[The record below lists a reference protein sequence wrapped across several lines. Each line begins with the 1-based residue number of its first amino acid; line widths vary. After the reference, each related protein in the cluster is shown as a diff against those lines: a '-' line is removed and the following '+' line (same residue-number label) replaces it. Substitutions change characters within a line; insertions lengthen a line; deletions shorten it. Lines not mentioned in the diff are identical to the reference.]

1 MILPLCDSTASKVQ
15 KATGKVMGKA
25 EGKEPTALENEA
37 SLPISWKSSC
47 FLSSELVALPL
58 LASGEVGAILVPTVV
73 TSFLCPTGEGSR
85 QLLDA
90 KVKLIS
96 NTVCNSRRLY
106 DHTIDESMICAG
118 NLQKPGQ
125 DSCQVRASPG
135 TWRRRGWQDL
145 TLGTEALKSPGLGS
159 SFRGP
164 PALKHRH
171 RQADLNPRQSKIAR
185 HGHHSGPFP
194 CIDKFNSH
202 DTLVRGGVDV
212 II

>member
-15 KATGKVMGKA
+15 KAMGKVMGKA
-25 EGKEPTALENEA
+25 AGKEPAALENEA
-37 SLPISWKSSC
+37 SLPISWKSSS
-47 FLSSELVALPL
+47 FLSSELVALFFPL
-58 LASGEVGAILVPTVV
+58 LTSGGVGAILVPTVV

-125 DSCQVRASPG
+125 DSCQVRDATG
-135 TWRRRGWQDL
+135 TWGRRGWRDL
-145 TLGTEALKSPGLGS
+145 TLGTEAPKSPGLGS
-159 SFRGP
+159 RFRGP

-171 RQADLNPRQSKIAR
+171 RQ
-185 HGHHSGPFP
+185 
-194 CIDKFNSH
+194 
-202 DTLVRGGVDV
+202 V
-212 II
+212 

>member
-15 KATGKVMGKA
+15 KAMGKVMGKA
-25 EGKEPTALENEA
+25 AGKEPTALENEA
-37 SLPISWKSSC
+37 SLPISWKSSS
-47 FLSSELVALPL
+47 FLSSELVALFFPL
-58 LASGEVGAILVPTVV
+58 LTSGGVGAILVPTVV

-125 DSCQVRASPG
+125 DSCQVRDATG
-135 TWRRRGWQDL
+135 TWGRRGWRDL
-145 TLGTEALKSPGLGS
+145 TLGTEAPKSPGLGS

-171 RQADLNPRQSKIAR
+171 RQA
-185 HGHHSGPFP
+185 
-194 CIDKFNSH
+194 
-202 DTLVRGGVDV
+202 
-212 II
+212 